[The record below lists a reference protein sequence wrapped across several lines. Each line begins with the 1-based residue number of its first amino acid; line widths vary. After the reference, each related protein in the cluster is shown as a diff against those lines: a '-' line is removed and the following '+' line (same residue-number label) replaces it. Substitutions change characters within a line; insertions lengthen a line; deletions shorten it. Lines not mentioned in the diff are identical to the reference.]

1 MHVVTYKSFQYLM
14 HVISN
19 ISAHNKPY
27 KAYVCMAV
35 HGFPLCI
42 NACMCARD
50 CLSVFTVWE
59 WSVAAVS
66 QAYPRAR
73 CVTWSSSLP
82 LQLCCCVA
90 AVQFPPWQLSEGSRL
105 FKIPLLLLYQ
115 AAYACQEKQMNL
127 FTERSFWK
135 HSSCTQIH
143 IPQRLNI
150 TVRHTVYL
158 MDEAG
163 FLKSLPASQ
172 VHHLFLKALSR
183 DLPRKQ
189 CSFQGT
195 CS

>member
-1 MHVVTYKSFQYLM
+1 MKRRCSVPGVS
-14 HVISN
+14 
-19 ISAHNKPY
+19 P
-27 KAYVCMAV
+27 C
-35 HGFPLCI
+35 PLCDLVI
-42 NACMCARD
+42 
-50 CLSVFTVWE
+50 LPPF
-59 WSVAAVS
+59 AALLL
-66 QAYPRAR
+66 R
-73 CVTWSSSLP
+73 
-82 LQLCCCVA
+82 A

-135 HSSCTQIH
+135 HSSYTQIH

-163 FLKSLPASQ
+163 FLKSLPARK